1 MTSSTKRHND
11 LPDTTLDTLLA
22 DLHDVYTTPTPPP
35 GLRAAIER
43 LEEEPM
49 SIMPPTRPTARRFAP
64 RRRGS
69 RVLAVAGVLAAVVGI
84 GAAIADSGMVQQA
97 LSLLPGGIDQRYT
110 MALNQSR
117 SACGYTIALKTA
129 YADQN
134 RLVVGYDVDVP
145 PGRAFAG
152 IDLAGLTATDARGT
166 RLAPLNAADTSN
178 LTHAAGAAHG
188 NVQEFDT
195 GAALLGKTLRV
206 RLAAPALRGEEIV
219 TGTAPVAPSC
229 ETDGAVGVTQNY
241 GYGKMS
247 RAVTVAGPFAF
258 DITIPLSPKVREAAP
273 HLSGTSQHG
282 TTVTLERI
290 VVTPTEARLFVR
302 GPDRPRAFFFPTL
315 YAGGVGF
322 DAAEGTPI
330 GHGLWVWRFFPRLGS
345 PIDHRPWLFDDHG
358 VWTIKVLTDSIDV
371 HNSSEWTRSVSL
383 KVTVP

>member
-1 MTSSTKRHND
+1 MTSPTERHND
-11 LPDTTLDTLLA
+11 LPDTTLDILLA
-22 DLHDVYTTPTPPP
+22 DLHDVYTAPTPPP

-43 LEEEPM
+43 LEEAPTPVM
-49 SIMPPTRPTARRFAP
+49 SPTRPIARRFAL
-64 RRRGS
+64 RRRGP
-69 RVLAVAGVLAAVVGI
+69 RALAVIGVPAAVVGI
-84 GAAIADSGMVQQA
+84 GAAIADSGLVQQA
-97 LSLLPGGIDQRYT
+97 LSLLPGGTDQRYT
-110 MALNQSR
+110 VALNQSR

-134 RLVVGYDVDVP
+134 RLVIGYDVDVP
-145 PGRAFAG
+145 PGRTFAD

-178 LTHAAGAAHG
+178 LNHAAGAAHD

-195 GAALLGKTLRV
+195 GAALISKMLRV
-206 RLAAPALRGEEIV
+206 RLAATALRGEEIV
-219 TGTAPVAPSC
+219 TGTAPAATSC
-229 ETDGAVGVTQNY
+229 ETDGVVAMTRT
-241 GYGKMS
+241 GYGKPR

-258 DITIPLSPKVREAAP
+258 DITIPFSPKVREAAP

-302 GPDRPRAFFFPTL
+302 GPDQPRAFFFPKL

-345 PIDHRPWLFDDHG
+345 PINHRPWLFGDHG
-358 VWTIKVLTDSIDV
+358 AWTIKVLTDSIDV
-371 HNSSEWTRSVSL
+371 HNSSEWTGSVSL

>member
-1 MTSSTKRHND
+1 MTSPTERHND

-22 DLHDVYTTPTPPP
+22 DLHDVYTAPTPPP

-43 LEEEPM
+43 LEEAPT
-49 SIMPPTRPTARRFAP
+49 SIMPSTRPIARRFAP
-64 RRRGS
+64 RRRGP

-84 GAAIADSGMVQQA
+84 GAAIADSGLVQQA
-97 LSLLPGGIDQRYT
+97 LGLLPGGTDQRYT
-110 MALNQSR
+110 VALNQSR

-145 PGRAFAG
+145 PGRTFAG
-152 IDLAGLTATDARGT
+152 IDLAGLMATDARGT

-178 LTHAAGAAHG
+178 LNHAAGAAHG

-195 GAALLGKTLRV
+195 GAALISKTLRV

-219 TGTAPVAPSC
+219 TGTAPAAPSC
-229 ETDGAVGVTQNY
+229 ETDSAVVMTRT
-241 GYGKMS
+241 GYGKPS

-258 DITIPLSPKVREAAP
+258 DITIPLSPKVRVAAP

-322 DAAEGTPI
+322 SAAEGTPI
-330 GHGLWVWRFFPRLGS
+330 SHGLWVWRFFPRLGS
-345 PIDHRPWLFDDHG
+345 SVDHRPWLFDDHG
-358 VWTIKVLTDSIDV
+358 AWTVKVLTDSIDV
-371 HNSSEWTRSVSL
+371 HNSSEWTGSVSL